1 MFVVLCFITCL
12 APRLVKGQM
21 TVNKEYSFPS
31 SLPLPLLS
39 VPLVSVPLLP
49 AALPPPGEARLP
61 GHGAVGLAGSTLR
74 LITPLIL
81 GLPVCLQGKN
91 SGLNP
96 PPLCPNSHPSSVS
109 VPLLYLVLHPL
120 HPSVP
125 VLPEA
130 LRDDT
135 KSQLQTGPL
144 ARTDCLVR
152 HMSRQMGL
160 PWTLPWTYCKKKE
173 KDKGGLRMRGG
184 SCMSWA
190 IG

>member
-1 MFVVLCFITCL
+1 MWLWHPKQGFPSEVTEAAKPVNNNDSNHMFVVLCFITCL

-96 PPLCPNSHPSSVS
+96 PLSASTPTLPLS
-109 VPLLYLVLHPL
+109 LYLFSTSSSIPFIPL
-120 HPSVP
+120 S
-125 VLPEA
+125 LCC
-130 LRDDT
+130 
-135 KSQLQTGPL
+135 Q
-144 ARTDCLVR
+144 R
-152 HMSRQMGL
+152 H
-160 PWTLPWTYCKKKE
+160 
-173 KDKGGLRMRGG
+173 
-184 SCMSWA
+184 
-190 IG
+190 